1 MSVQTPKA
9 WPGRPYT
16 LLGPDRRP
24 YPSRTPGRYG
34 GYRPC
39 AVCLPAQ
46 HAAWKAAGKAAG
58 AAPSPA
64 PAVQRAR
71 QTAATRCPGRK
82 RRRRPETSSPI
93 RARAIS
99 AARGVARASPPS
111 TEGTREKTTANPP
124 PTSTPTSPRTSPAPP
139 SCRTSNGSSSR
150 STGPDH
156 PYPRP
161 PRAAHHTHRHRVG
174 NGRHLL
180 RRTVVPLACRHGPRD
195 AQPHQPR
202 GARLLFP
209 EERPDEL
216 NREILRLWELDR

>member
-58 AAPSPA
+58 AALSPA

-71 QTAATRCPGRK
+71 QTAATRCSGRK
-82 RRRRPETSSPI
+82 RRRRPETSS
-93 RARAIS
+93 RSGRERS
-99 AARGVARASPPS
+99 AQHAGGPDITSIKGRDPGDDN
-111 TEGTREKTTANPP
+111 REPAADIDAYV
-124 PTSTPTSPRTSPAPP
+124 TPYVTCPP

-180 RRTVVPLACRHGPRD
+180 RRTVVPLACRHDPRD

-202 GARLLFP
+202 GARLLVP